1 MKKIDLLKKKIE
13 KSENKILKNRE
24 AITTLTEENKRLD
37 DEIIAMKKLLK
48 KSEEL
53 EQEVNT
59 FLK

>member
-13 KSENKILKNRE
+13 KTENKILKNRE
-24 AITTLTEENKRLD
+24 AMTTLTEENKRLE
-37 DEIIAMKKLLK
+37 DEIVSMKKLLK

-53 EQEVNT
+53 EQEMNT

>member
-24 AITTLTEENKRLD
+24 AITTLAEENKRLD

>member
-13 KSENKILKNRE
+13 KTENKILKNSE
-24 AITTLTEENKRLD
+24 AITTLTEENKRLE
-37 DEIIAMKKLLK
+37 DEIVSMKKLLK

-53 EQEVNT
+53 EQEMNT